1 VEVKIMRKNLK
12 NVLLVMLVA
21 GLCLAIVGI
30 ATADEPSVGKI
41 SILPKEPTRQS
52 EVNFSV
58 DVTGDD
64 IEEVYVKVEECV
76 GDPDS
81 PDYFCYAGLLNVSL
95 TGVSGTWEGTGTL
108 QYSNSDDGHCWL
120 VVKSN
125 GIWYDFKNDR
135 TTWTNFTIV
144 PADNGADNNGANGGD
159 STGKTPGFELI
170 LVIVS
175 IVVALFIYKKKRT

>member
-1 VEVKIMRKNLK
+1 MRKNLK

-30 ATADEPSVGKI
+30 ANADEPSVGEIRI
-41 SILPKEPTRQS
+41 SPEEPTRQS

-58 DVTGDD
+58 SVTGDN
-64 IEEVYVKVEECV
+64 IEKVYVKVEECV

-81 PDYFCYAGLLNVSL
+81 PDYFCYTGLLNVSL
-95 TGVSGTWEGTGTL
+95 TNVGGTWKGTGTL
-108 QYSNSDDGHCWL
+108 QYDNSDEGHSWL

-125 GIWYDFKNDR
+125 GTWYDFKNDR

-144 PADNGADNNGANGGD
+144 PADDGADGNGADGGD
-159 STGKTPGFELI
+159 STDKTPGFELI